1 MAIRP
6 PRRRIPRNSS
16 TQVAVP
22 REIVDQLGPGAD
34 DQAEQRSEGHPGPDR
49 EAVVDKFEASL
60 RTQSGLDEQ
69 ERDFMVRH
77 FRKAVAE
84 APLELDPAGPDRNVW
99 IETLETLVQNG
110 LLAEEERETL
120 VRQFNEA
127 TSPLQ
132 SREVQVALEFA
143 QRIQRDGDAKALEWL
158 AAQQA
163 SPDGQAAAGISSPG
177 ATPIIKQA
185 ITRSRSRRLR
195 GPPGRA

>member
-6 PRRRIPRNSS
+6 PRRRIPRNPS

-22 REIVDQLGPGAD
+22 REIVDQLGPDAG
-34 DQAEQRSEGHPGPDR
+34 DQALQQSEGHAGPER

-60 RTQSGLDEQ
+60 RTRSGLDEQ
-69 ERDFMVRH
+69 ERDLMVRH
-77 FRKAVAE
+77 FRKAVAD
-84 APLELDPAGPDRNVW
+84 APLEPDPAGPDRNAW
-99 IETLETLVQNG
+99 IETLETLVQHG

-143 QRIQRDGDAKALEWL
+143 QRMQRDGDAKAMEWL
-158 AAQQA
+158 AEQQSA
-163 SPDGQAAAGISSPG
+163 REGQPATGMPSPG
-177 ATPIIKQA
+177 ATPIIKQS

-195 GPPGRA
+195 GPPGLA

>member
-6 PRRRIPRNSS
+6 PRRRIPRNPS

-22 REIVDQLGPGAD
+22 REIVDQRDAD
-34 DQAEQRSEGHPGPDR
+34 DQAMQRSEEHPGPDR
-49 EAVVDKFEASL
+49 EAVVDKFETSL
-60 RTQSGLDEQ
+60 RTRSELDEQ
-69 ERDFMVRH
+69 ERDFMVRQ
-77 FRKAVAE
+77 FRKAVAD
-84 APLELDPAGPDRNVW
+84 APLQPDLAGPDRNAW

-110 LLAEEERETL
+110 LLDEEERETL

-143 QRIQRDGDAKALEWL
+143 QRIERDGDAKAQEWL

-163 SPDGQAAAGISSPG
+163 SQAGQAVAGMPSPG
-177 ATPIIKQA
+177 ATPIIKQS

-195 GPPGRA
+195 GPPGFA